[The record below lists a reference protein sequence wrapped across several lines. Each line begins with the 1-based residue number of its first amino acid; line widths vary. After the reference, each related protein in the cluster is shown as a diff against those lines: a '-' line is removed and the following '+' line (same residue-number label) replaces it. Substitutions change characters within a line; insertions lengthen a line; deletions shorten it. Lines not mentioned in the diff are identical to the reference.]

1 LSGITILLGMEFDDQ
16 EVTLLAEQVKRM
28 TVAAEHEALQ
38 NKQEKKLNQ
47 LYLEA
52 AQREIDQFRKQV
64 IEKDNTKKDKKGKAK
79 SLNITFNQQEESKVK
94 TPKIGTFIKTQ
105 LSQLDRILQLEKE
118 QEDSKVRIGLRQ
130 LKQ

>member
-1 LSGITILLGMEFDDQ
+1 MQTNP
-16 EVTLLAEQVKRM
+16 
-28 TVAAEHEALQ
+28 VAAEHEALQ

-52 AQREIDQFRKQV
+52 TQREINQFRKQV
-64 IEKDNTKKDKKGKAK
+64 IEKESTKKDKKGKAK
-79 SLNITFNQQEESKVK
+79 SLNIIFNQQEGSKVK
-94 TPKIGTFIKTQ
+94 IPKMRTFIKTQ

-118 QEDSKVRIGLRQ
+118 QEDPRIRTGLRQ